1 MIAGSLTNTE
11 KDLGKVIFTA
21 VAATIVTLVVLISDA
36 SAAIAAQA
44 DISEPFELPTVA
56 VSEGPWWA
64 SWRDL
69 QSQIQSEK
77 RIIAQCRAEPHSCT
91 SPAALRFI
99 ALVKEGDQYEGLVR
113 IGRINRAVNFALRAV
128 NSTVQTTWTSPLSTL
143 ATGFGD
149 CKQYAV
155 LKYAVLD
162 EAGFAP
168 DDLRLVIVRIK
179 SRRDNHAV
187 VAIRNA
193 AHWFIL
199 DNRSLVVVESGK
211 LLDYYLPLVTL
222 DHRGVRPFVLPS
234 EPRVS
239 GLLQWEHR

>member
-21 VAATIVTLVVLISDA
+21 VAATIVTLMVLISDA

-99 ALVKEGDQYEGLVR
+99 GS
-113 IGRINRAVNFALRAV
+113 GRKREASRL
-128 NSTVQTTWTSPLSTL
+128 LS
-143 ATGFGD
+143 A
-149 CKQYAV
+149 
-155 LKYAVLD
+155 
-162 EAGFAP
+162 AGHARP
-168 DDLRLVIVRIK
+168 
-179 SRRDNHAV
+179 SRR
-187 VAIRNA
+187 
-193 AHWFIL
+193 
-199 DNRSLVVVESGK
+199 
-211 LLDYYLPLVTL
+211 
-222 DHRGVRPFVLPS
+222 
-234 EPRVS
+234 
-239 GLLQWEHR
+239 